1 MTEYEFNKIFLPN
14 ILNDCDFKDVGELK
28 DYSNYLKKEFKNFKE
43 KYE

>member
-14 ILNDCDFKDVGELK
+14 ILNDCGFKDVRELK
-28 DYSNYLKKEFKNFKE
+28 SYSNHLKKEFKNFKE